1 MHSLLGRWSGVKE
14 IAVCSSGP
22 VEVGNLASV
31 STLLEPTRL
40 MIALSVQLLDEALAS
55 LSSQPIIIRLSGHV
69 QHNDRL
75 ALREIA
81 RQLSTQTG
89 RSFDIEVTD
98 IEDESQLAADAS
110 DPTVP
115 LPPPTYLPTLISA
128 LPTLA
133 RPTVIILEA
142 FDLFAI
148 HGRQAL
154 LYCLLD
160 TAQSC
165 RAGKGSKGIAVI
177 GVTTRVDTIN
187 LLEKRVKSRFSG
199 RMLRTA
205 GPGTFDDWIS
215 IARNALTAKPS
226 PPNEEWDLWWAA
238 AVEKFLNNRTVLA
251 ALSDTYDLTKDVRI
265 LNRILARRFQFR
277 LTGPI

>member
-1 MHSLLGRWSGVKE
+1 M
-14 IAVCSSGP
+14 
-22 VEVGNLASV
+22 
-31 STLLEPTRL
+31 
-40 MIALSVQLLDEALAS
+40 DEALNS
-55 LSSQPIIIRLSGHV
+55 IPSQPIVIRLSGHV

-81 RQLSTQTG
+81 RQLSKQTG
-89 RSFDIEVTD
+89 RSFDIETGSED
-98 IEDESQLAADAS
+98 IDEEFLHAPGAS
-110 DPTVP
+110 DPAVS
-115 LPPPTYLPTLISA
+115 LPPPSYLPTLISA

-133 RPTVIILEA
+133 RPTVLILES

-160 TAQSC
+160 TVQSC
-165 RAGKGSKGIAVI
+165 RADEKSKGIAVI

-205 GPGTFDDWIS
+205 GPDTLDDWMS
-215 IARNALTAKPS
+215 IARHVLTVKPN
-226 PPNEEWDLWWAA
+226 PPNEGWEVWWAT
-238 AVEKFLNNRTVLA
+238 AVEKFLSDRPVQEA
-251 ALSDTYDLTKDVRI
+251 FSDTYSLTKDLRM
-265 LNRILARRFQFR
+265 LNRILARRPQLER
-277 LTGPI
+277 TSSL

>member
-1 MHSLLGRWSGVKE
+1 MTVLSL
-14 IAVCSSGP
+14 
-22 VEVGNLASV
+22 
-31 STLLEPTRL
+31 
-40 MIALSVQLLDEALAS
+40 QLLDDALAS
-55 LSSQPIIIRLSGHV
+55 LYSQPILVRLSGHV

-89 RSFDIEVTD
+89 RSFDIEAAD
-98 IEDESQLAADAS
+98 IEDESQRTADAS
-110 DPTVP
+110 DPTVA

-133 RPTVIILEA
+133 RPTVFILEA

-165 RAGKGSKGIAVI
+165 RAGKGSKGIAII
-177 GVTTRVDTIN
+177 GVTTRVDTVN

-205 GPGTFDDWIS
+205 GPGTLDDWML
-215 IARNALTAKPS
+215 IARNVLTAKPC
-226 PPNEEWDLWWAA
+226 PCNEEWEVWWAA
-238 AVEKFLNNRTVLA
+238 VVEKFFDDRSVQA
-251 ALSDTYDLTKDVRI
+251 ALSETYDLTKDVRI
-265 LNRILARRFQFR
+265 LNRILARRLQR
-277 LTGPI
+277 QLSDPI

>member
-1 MHSLLGRWSGVKE
+1 MGAE
-14 IAVCSSGP
+14 NP
-22 VEVGNLASV
+22 VSV
-31 STLLEPTRL
+31 YTLLTPTL
-40 MIALSVQLLDEALAS
+40 FDDILCPIQLLDEALTS

-81 RQLSTQTG
+81 RQLSKQTG
-89 RSFDIEVTD
+89 RSFDIETGSED
-98 IEDESQLAADAS
+98 IDEEFLHAPGAS
-110 DPTVP
+110 DPAVS
-115 LPPPTYLPTLISA
+115 LPPPSYLPTLISA

-133 RPTVIILEA
+133 RPTVLILES

-160 TAQSC
+160 TVQSC
-165 RAGKGSKGIAVI
+165 RAGEESRGIAVI

-205 GPGTFDDWIS
+205 GPDTLDDWMS
-215 IARNALTAKPS
+215 IARNVLTVTPK
-226 PPNEEWDLWWAA
+226 PPNDEWEVWWTA
-238 AVEKFLNNRTVLA
+238 AVEKFLDDRSVKE
-251 ALSDTYDLTKDVRI
+251 ALSDTYSLTKDVRI
-265 LNRILARRFQFR
+265 LNRILARPLQ
-277 LTGPI
+277 LEHTSSL

>member
-1 MHSLLGRWSGVKE
+1 MT
-14 IAVCSSGP
+14 ASS
-22 VEVGNLASV
+22 
-31 STLLEPTRL
+31 
-40 MIALSVQLLDEALAS
+40 IQLLDEALAS
-55 LSSQPIIIRLSGHV
+55 LSPQPIVIRLSGHV

-98 IEDESQLAADAS
+98 IEDESQRAADSS
-110 DPTVP
+110 DPTML

-133 RPTVIILEA
+133 RPTVLILEA

-205 GPGTFDDWIS
+205 GPGELDDWMS

-226 PPNEEWDLWWAA
+226 PSNEEWEVWWAA
-238 AVEKFLNNRTVLA
+238 AVEKFLNDRSVQA

-265 LNRILARRFQFR
+265 LNRILARRLQLRF
-277 LTGPI
+277 TGPI